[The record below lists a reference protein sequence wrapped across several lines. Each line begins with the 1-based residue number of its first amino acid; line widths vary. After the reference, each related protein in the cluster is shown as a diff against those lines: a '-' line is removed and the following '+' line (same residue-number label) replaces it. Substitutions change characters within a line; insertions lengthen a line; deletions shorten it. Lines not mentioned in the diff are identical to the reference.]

1 MLILSIIKIYTV
13 TYISAMGSQI
23 TIKSLDKLN
32 SDQFLAA
39 VEAGLHSFT
48 LHKWSPRCF
57 VSYFVVLCPP
67 QQLGAAKM

>member
-48 LHKWSPRCF
+48 LHKWSP
-57 VSYFVVLCPP
+57 
-67 QQLGAAKM
+67 